1 MATTEQNINILFD
14 TLTST
19 IKKFGVYGAIDA
31 LKEYSPLQKENNE
44 RDFKTLNY
52 LIDVVCGV
60 YGLPREDIMIGTKRG
75 VRKEAMVTLAFVS
88 YDLLKIKPSFASRFV
103 NKHPTAF
110 SHYRKEALNYDPNHP
125 IDKIKLKKLD
135 EVVSKFKD
143 LKENFHG

>member
-1 MATTEQNINILFD
+1 MATTEQNITILFD

-31 LKEYSPLQKENNE
+31 LKEYTPIEKEHNENDFRSLNN
-44 RDFKTLNY
+44 

-75 VRKEAMVTLAFVS
+75 VRKEAMVALAYVS
-88 YDLLKIKPSFASRFV
+88 YDFLKLKPSFASRFV

-135 EVVSKFKD
+135 AVVSEFKD
-143 LKENFHG
+143 LTDNTHG